1 MPLQSCV
8 IGLGQG
14 QILQIISLAR
24 EVATSSWIGCKS
36 YLLFFFYLQNA
47 YSLHK
52 TSKPSYILE
61 LNTGAEKIKY

>member
-24 EVATSSWIGCKS
+24 KVLLVHELDVKATY
-36 YLLFFFYLQNA
+36 YLFFYLQNA

-52 TSKPSYILE
+52 TSKSSYILE

>member
-24 EVATSSWIGCKS
+24 KVLLVHELDVKAT
-36 YLLFFFYLQNA
+36 YYYFFIYKMLTVFIKLQSPHI
-47 YSLHK
+47 Y
-52 TSKPSYILE
+52 
-61 LNTGAEKIKY
+61 